1 MDHLENEIKSRKLH
15 MEPDSH
21 FFLLNMVPVI
31 LKSIFPISFISE
43 KEREGAGEGE
53 KVSQV
58 LWSPTTSE

>member
-1 MDHLENEIKSRKLH
+1 